1 MTILPLA
8 FVAQINTLAPAV
20 GSGEIEI
27 AASPEIVWEV
37 LTALDR
43 WPTWNPD
50 VTAVTVQGPLAE
62 GTEFRWKKG

>member
-8 FVAQINTLAPAV
+8 FVAQINRRAPAV
-20 GSGEIEI
+20 GIGGIEI

-43 WPTWNPD
+43 WTTWNPD
-50 VTAVTVQGPLAE
+50 VTEVTVQGPLAE